1 MVHRLKIVFSQ
12 LEYSGLL
19 ELAGAELRQ
28 PDSQVRHII
37 RRELKR
43 HGLLSD
49 EEEHQSGVNSQEV
62 ASDTHDE

>member
-12 LEYSGLL
+12 AEYSGLL

-49 EEEHQSGVNSQEV
+49 EEEYESEVNSQGV
-62 ASDTHDE
+62 ASDTREE